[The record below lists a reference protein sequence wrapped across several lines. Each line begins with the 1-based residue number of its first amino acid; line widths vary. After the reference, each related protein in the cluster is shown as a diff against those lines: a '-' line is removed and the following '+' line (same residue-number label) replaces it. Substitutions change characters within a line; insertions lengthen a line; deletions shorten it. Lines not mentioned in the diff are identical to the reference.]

1 MPVPI
6 VEGTAEGGDIDPS
19 KMSHDDI
26 REIARLYQAAV
37 GEVTEL
43 RRLLD
48 DANVVIMRLQ
58 ENLREAQNN
67 QRDHHQANE
76 KLVGHNR

>member
-6 VEGTAEGGDIDPS
+6 VEGTAGGGEIDPS

-58 ENLREAQNN
+58 EELQSVHTSTQLRNS
-67 QRDHHQANE
+67 D
-76 KLVGHNR
+76 